1 MLAIVVGRPVALLA
15 VIGNPLPDLSRANL
29 GASLGSGRQSAEF
42 VIKVLAC
49 VAWLAWAQVAACL
62 LVELVAG
69 VRGTGMPWRVA
80 VAGGGPQDLPPPPVT
95 PGALPGP
102 PPHGRDT
109 TAGPH
114 PPAHRPPAPPRPPRA
129 P

>member
-69 VRGTGMPWRVA
+69 VRGTGMPWRGRVG
-80 VAGGGPQDLPPPPVT
+80 GGGPPEFGPP
-95 PGALPGP
+95 PGP
-102 PPHGRDT
+102 PGAA
-109 TAGPH
+109 AGPH
-114 PPAHRPPAPPRPPRA
+114 RPRRPRPAR
-129 P
+129 

>member
-1 MLAIVVGRPVALLA
+1 MLAIVVGTPVALLA
-15 VIGNPLPDLSRANL
+15 VIGNPLPDLSRASL

-80 VAGGGPQDLPPPPVT
+80 CARGAPHGLPPPPGA
-95 PGALPGP
+95 PGRL
-102 PPHGRDT
+102 
-109 TAGPH
+109 
-114 PPAHRPPAPPRPPRA
+114 PAPPP
-129 P
+129 

>member
-69 VRGTGMPWRVA
+69 VRGTGMPWRGAGAGAGAQGVA
-80 VAGGGPQDLPPPPVT
+80 PP
-95 PGALPGP
+95 PGP
-102 PPHGRDT
+102 PGARPWPATHGART
-109 TAGPH
+109 RAAA
-114 PPAHRPPAPPRPPRA
+114 PA
-129 P
+129 